1 MLILIIK
8 TAPIVNAPSV
18 NSFENRLDKQNW
30 SNPDIIYNWP
40 SEIICHLKQVKW
52 FLHWLL

>member
-30 SNPDIIYNWP
+30 SNPDIIYN
-40 SEIICHLKQVKW
+40 
-52 FLHWLL
+52 